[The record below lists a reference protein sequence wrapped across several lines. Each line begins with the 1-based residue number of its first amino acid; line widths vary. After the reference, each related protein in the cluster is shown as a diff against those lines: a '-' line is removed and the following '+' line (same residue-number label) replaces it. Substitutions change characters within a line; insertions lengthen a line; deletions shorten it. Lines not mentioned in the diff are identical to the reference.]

1 MANNTITYV
10 INLNGNI
17 TNSVLSMS
25 NAAEKARNSM
35 DKLADKA
42 KMITNVGFAFQ
53 HAAALVGRFTSAM
66 DACVQAY
73 EEESVATKKLE
84 TLMRNNVDATAEQI
98 QSIKDLT
105 AAQQKL
111 GVIGDEVQLS
121 GAQELSTYLTKTD
134 SIKQLIPA
142 LNDMLAQQYGLN
154 ATQEQA
160 VTIAQMMGKVL
171 DGQVGA
177 LSRYGYR
184 FDEAQEKVLKFGN
197 EEEKVAMLSSLL
209 TKYVGGVNAALAAT
223 PEGKWK
229 QHQNN
234 VGDLR
239 ERIGKL
245 FVDIRGAMMPLF
257 EAISSVVERITGFFE
272 KNAETTGRIAGII
285 ADSLIVGLNIVA
297 GTLGVVWDIVSGLFT
312 TMIDYWPVILG
323 AAGAYLIYWIAINKQ
338 FLLYSIRFYAYH
350 TAIKIATILTK
361 LWALATK
368 SVFGVLGLVIGA
380 VTLAISLFKLFKNG
394 QDEATKAVNSV
405 AAKIGVETSNL
416 NKLFEAMKKTEPAS
430 KRRKDLIDEI
440 NSKYP
445 NLLKNQ
451 DLYRASIDKITEAQN
466 AANKALAQDIFLK
479 SYGEEAVKTQK
490 DISDAQQK
498 LWKKGLDEGYS
509 ESALKEAIE
518 YAQKSAEEPL
528 TLKIL
533 GKDSLGRDIID
544 HTNARALLENP
555 LSAEANDIF
564 NDLDGDFEK
573 FHDTITKGLDV
584 LGALKSY
591 GTGFLG
597 LTMDQ
602 IIGAANGAANG
613 AGGTNTN
620 RNLTSTNDAISTGG
634 TRSTTINISMRNM
647 MEAHFNGTTQ
657 ENSKQIEEN
666 LAETIFR
673 VLGMAETAAG

>member
-1 MANNTITYV
+1 
-10 INLNGNI
+10 
-17 TNSVLSMS
+17 MS